1 MYSAGNCF
9 SILAWFVDSFLR
21 FYSLSYFIISGVG
34 NYFPTLRCFSQSRN
48 AGPTALKSIC
58 MRKLSHAEIS
68 TNRVPEEQVAHTQ
81 RIPLTVLVDSI
92 RSLYNVGSIF
102 RTSDGAMIENL
113 ILAGFTPHP
122 PRKEIEK
129 TALGSTK
136 SVPWEYSRH
145 PLEPILNLKERGY
158 KICCLELTDKS
169 IPYNTITKE
178 DFPLCLVIGNE
189 IRGVSEEVITHC
201 DMAIE
206 IPMYGIKQ
214 SLNVAVAYGIAV
226 FELARLWRTK

>member
-1 MYSAGNCF
+1 
-9 SILAWFVDSFLR
+9 
-21 FYSLSYFIISGVG
+21 
-34 NYFPTLRCFSQSRN
+34 
-48 AGPTALKSIC
+48 
-58 MRKLSHAEIS
+58 MRKLTHSEIATKRISAEQAENAS
-68 TNRVPEEQVAHTQ
+68 
-81 RIPLTVLVDSI
+81 RIPLIVMVDNI

-102 RTSDGAMIENL
+102 RTSDGAMIQKL
-113 ILAGFTPHP
+113 ILAGFTPYP

-136 SVPWEYSRH
+136 SVPWEYTKH
-145 PLEPILNLKERGY
+145 PVEAIQELKERGY

-169 IPYNTITKE
+169 IPYDEIKSS

-189 IRGVSEEVITHC
+189 IAGVTKEIIELC
-201 DMAIE
+201 DLAIE

-226 FELARLWRTK
+226 FELAKIWHKNDR

>member
-1 MYSAGNCF
+1 
-9 SILAWFVDSFLR
+9 
-21 FYSLSYFIISGVG
+21 
-34 NYFPTLRCFSQSRN
+34 
-48 AGPTALKSIC
+48 
-58 MRKLSHAEIS
+58 MRKLTHAEIS
-68 TNRVPEEQVAHTQ
+68 TK
-81 RIPLTVLVDSI
+81 RIPEGQIEKAKRLPLLVLVDNI

-102 RTSDGAMIENL
+102 RTSDGVMIEKL

-136 SVPWEYSRH
+136 SVPWEYINR
-145 PLEPILNLKERGY
+145 PVELIETLKINGY

-169 IPYNTITKE
+169 VPYSDIKKT

-189 IRGVSEEVITHC
+189 ITGVSREVIEQC
-201 DMAIE
+201 DISIE

-226 FELARLWRTK
+226 FELAKIWRNGACV

>member
-1 MYSAGNCF
+1 
-9 SILAWFVDSFLR
+9 
-21 FYSLSYFIISGVG
+21 
-34 NYFPTLRCFSQSRN
+34 
-48 AGPTALKSIC
+48 
-58 MRKLSHAEIS
+58 MRKLTHAEIS
-68 TNRVPEEQVAHTQ
+68 IKRLPVEEVENALRVPL
-81 RIPLTVLVDSI
+81 IVLVDNV

-102 RTSDGAMIENL
+102 RTSDGAMIEKL

-136 SVPWEYSRH
+136 SVPWEYTKH
-145 PLEPILNLKERGY
+145 PIETIQRLKERGY

-169 IPYNTITKE
+169 IHYNDIKTS
-178 DFPLCLVIGNE
+178 DFPICLVIGNE
-189 IRGVSEEVITHC
+189 ISGVSKEVLELC
-201 DMAIE
+201 DLAIE

>member
-1 MYSAGNCF
+1 
-9 SILAWFVDSFLR
+9 
-21 FYSLSYFIISGVG
+21 
-34 NYFPTLRCFSQSRN
+34 
-48 AGPTALKSIC
+48 
-58 MRKLSHAEIS
+58 MRKLTHAEIS
-68 TNRVPEEQVAHTQ
+68 TKRVPEEQVNNAT
-81 RIPLTVLVDSI
+81 RIPLIVMVDNV

-102 RTSDGAMIENL
+102 RTSDGAMIEKL

-136 SVPWEYSRH
+136 SVPWEYTKH
-145 PLEPILNLKERGY
+145 PIETIQSLKERGY
-158 KICCLELTDKS
+158 KICCLELTNKS
-169 IPYNTITKE
+169 IHYNDIKTT

-189 IRGVSEEVITHC
+189 ISGVSEEIITLC
-201 DMAIE
+201 DLAIE

-226 FELARLWRTK
+226 FELARLWRTR

>member
-1 MYSAGNCF
+1 
-9 SILAWFVDSFLR
+9 
-21 FYSLSYFIISGVG
+21 
-34 NYFPTLRCFSQSRN
+34 
-48 AGPTALKSIC
+48 
-58 MRKLSHAEIS
+58 MRKLTHAEIS
-68 TNRVPEEQVAHTQ
+68 TKRIPIDQVDQTLRV
-81 RIPLTVLVDSI
+81 PLTVLVDNV

-102 RTSDGAMIENL
+102 RTSDGAMIEKL

-136 SVPWEYSRH
+136 SIPWEYTNH
-145 PLEPILNLKERGY
+145 AAETIHTLKGLGY
-158 KICCLELTDKS
+158 RICCLELTDKS
-169 IPYNTITKE
+169 INYSDVRMA

-189 IRGVSEEVITHC
+189 ITGVSKEVIELC
-201 DMAIE
+201 DLSIE

-226 FELARLWRTK
+226 FELARIWRKK

>member
-1 MYSAGNCF
+1 
-9 SILAWFVDSFLR
+9 
-21 FYSLSYFIISGVG
+21 
-34 NYFPTLRCFSQSRN
+34 
-48 AGPTALKSIC
+48 
-58 MRKLSHAEIS
+58 MRKLTHAEIS
-68 TNRVPEEQVAHTQ
+68 TKRVPKEQVENAS
-81 RIPLTVLVDSI
+81 RIPLIVIVDNV

-102 RTSDGAMIENL
+102 RTSDGAMIEKL

-136 SVPWEYSRH
+136 SVPWEYTKHAIETIQS
-145 PLEPILNLKERGY
+145 LKERGY

-169 IPYNTITKE
+169 IHYNDIKIV

-189 IRGVSEEVITHC
+189 ISGVSEEIIKLC
-201 DMAIE
+201 DLAIE

-226 FELARLWRTK
+226 FELARLWRMR